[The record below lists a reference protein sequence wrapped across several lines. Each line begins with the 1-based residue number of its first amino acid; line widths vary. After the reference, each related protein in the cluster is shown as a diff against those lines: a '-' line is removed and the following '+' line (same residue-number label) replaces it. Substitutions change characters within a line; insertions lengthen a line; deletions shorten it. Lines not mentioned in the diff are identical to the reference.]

1 MADITSPL
9 QLGHWQLYER
19 LGEDILLERMLV
31 VPQPGQT
38 PPSFGG
44 STPAILTRLAS
55 PVVGDV
61 TLQSLLRQEAQ
72 VLHALRHPGL
82 VSVLERLETPQ
93 GPMLVQA
100 LPGGVT
106 LSSLVAAAGGRL
118 PMPQVA
124 EVLRQLAE
132 LCESLISQAR
142 AQGVNPLPAVLYLS
156 PENICIDLY
165 GDVKL
170 LLPGSLLFP
179 LLQQP
184 EWKTRV
190 RSGLCDVPE
199 LSLPGG
205 LSTAATQYQLATLA
219 FNLLTGMSLTLEVEA
234 LARELSQARTTGQ
247 HGLEAARRAL
257 PSRLYE
263 SLGQSSPGMLNTL
276 SRLLAFE
283 PSQRFA
289 NLPEVAETLLREGWS
304 GEVGGDPLE
313 ALRAQVAALQQVH
326 AQVEQETSQTMPALG
341 FMPSFLEEPQA
352 DPTVTATDH
361 APPAESTGQLNFSAL
376 ELGGSLLEEPPA
388 LFDKTGPAPMYAEF
402 TGQTGAVPELSQS
415 GTFGLTAELEPDEE
429 AANGPIVGGAASSTF
444 ASAATQA
451 PPKKEGRNTPRDGQ
465 TRDGQTR
472 EGQGAAGEA
481 LHTGGAKQAGAEKA
495 AQRKRMMI
503 GAVALITL
511 GLLGLVLLRSN
522 TQVGTA
528 KNGDSGE
535 VNTASTDGQAGVQ
548 PSPGQAG
555 VQPSPG
561 AEGAGA
567 EAASGAPETNAGGAE
582 PVGAGGMVS
591 AGATG
596 MGAASGSTGSS
607 EQVPAGPATPLPP
620 LPDEDA
626 PPVAQLQSAGRL
638 PKEIL
643 KPFNGRRRPG
653 TIELTLDSSPPDS
666 VLVIDG
672 QDIHRTPIMIEGLSA
687 GEHQLIFR
695 NEEYGLRDVVVI
707 DVRSGEHFSG
717 IWSYQSKKWMPLD

>member
-19 LGEDILLERMLV
+19 LGEDILLERLLV

-44 STPAILTRLAS
+44 NTPAILTRLAS

-61 TLQSLLRQEAQ
+61 TLQSLLRQESQ
-72 VLHALRHPGL
+72 VLHALSHPGL
-82 VSVLERLETPQ
+82 VPVLERLETPQ

-118 PMPQVA
+118 PTPQVA

-142 AQGVNPLPAVLYLS
+142 AQGVSPLPAVLYLS

-184 EWKTRV
+184 EWKGRV

-199 LSLPGG
+199 LSLPGVI
-205 LSTAATQYQLATLA
+205 STAATQYQLATLA

-234 LARELSQARTTGQ
+234 LARELSQARTTGHQ
-247 HGLEAARRAL
+247 GLEAARRAL

-276 SRLLAFE
+276 SKLLAFE
-283 PSQRFA
+283 PSHRFA

-304 GEVGGDPLE
+304 GDGGGDPLE

-341 FMPSFLEEPQA
+341 FMPSFLGERQA
-352 DPTVTATDH
+352 EPTVTAT
-361 APPAESTGQLNFSAL
+361 AQETPAEPTGQLNFSAL

-388 LFDKTGPAPMYAEF
+388 LFDKTGPAPLYAEL

-429 AANGPIVGGAASSTF
+429 AANGPIVGGAATSTF
-444 ASAATQA
+444 SAAATQP
-451 PPKKEGRNTPRDGQ
+451 PPKKEGRNTSRA
-465 TRDGQTR
+465 
-472 EGQGAAGEA
+472 GQGAAGEA
-481 LHTGGAKQAGAEKA
+481 LHTGGAKRAGSEKA
-495 AQRKRMMI
+495 DSEKTSSDQAAKRKRMMM
-503 GAVALITL
+503 GAVALMLL
-511 GLLGLVLLRSN
+511 GLLGLGMLSSN
-522 TQVGTA
+522 RWGGKAVQE
-528 KNGDSGE
+528 DSGE
-535 VNTASTDGQAGVQ
+535 ASTEAQAGT
-548 PSPGQAG
+548 
-555 VQPSPG
+555 QPSPG
-561 AEGAGA
+561 ADGTGS
-567 EAASGAPETNAGGAE
+567 EAAASSAPESNVGGAE
-582 PVGAGGMVS
+582 PVAAGAGGASGMVS

-596 MGAASGSTGSS
+596 AGTESGSNGAGT
-607 EQVPAGPATPLPP
+607 QAPAPAGPATPLPP

-626 PPVAQLQSAGRL
+626 PPVVQLQSAGRL

-653 TIELTLDSSPPDS
+653 TIELTIDSSPPDS

-672 QDIHRTPIMIEGLSA
+672 QDLHRTPITIEGLSA